1 VTTPSKA
8 SLRSQIEATRGKKRW
23 GHFSQQAPSVE
34 NVSSTLPNP
43 SATTTKKYRIS
54 DFKNFGISFTISKT
68 S

>member
-1 VTTPSKA
+1 VTIPSKA

-23 GHFSQQAPSVE
+23 GDFSQQAPSVK
-34 NVSSTLPNP
+34 NVSSILPNS

-54 DFKNFGISFTISKT
+54 NSKNFGISFTISKT